1 MRFPEIRYMR
11 WVKEHLDTHPARF
24 NLAGSGMQAPTASD
38 LGLEGPF
45 DLRLHGNNADG
56 EPELR
61 ARVAAHY
68 ETGTDHVLLATGTSL
83 ANFLVLASLVEPGD
97 TVLCERPIYEPLQR
111 TLEGLGAKLS
121 FVDRPLE
128 NGGQPDPD
136 QVEQGFADG
145 ARLLVLTDL
154 HNPSAARLEPSRREA
169 MLRSAE
175 KHGAYILFDEVYLSG
190 VFDEK
195 APTAWGTSDRAIV
208 TASLTKTYG
217 LGALRTGWAI
227 APPEIV
233 QRGLI
238 LNDHLGVEAA
248 YVAEM
253 IALRAFDRLPALRT
267 RSATRRAEALP
278 LVREAADR
286 AGLRWFE
293 PGGGFIVW
301 VGLPEGIMA
310 WDFAL
315 HLRKQYDTQITPGD
329 HFGVPERL
337 RLGFGGDPVATAE
350 GLAHL
355 ELAVTD
361 LR

>member
-24 NLAGSGMQAPTASD
+24 NIAGSGMQAPTAAD
-38 LGLEGPF
+38 LGLDGPF

-68 ETGTDHVLLATGTSL
+68 GAGAGHVLLAAGTSL

-97 TVLCERPIYEPLQR
+97 TVLCERPLYEPLHR
-111 TLEGLGAKLS
+111 TLEGLGAELR
-121 FVDRPLE
+121 FINRPLE
-128 NGGQPDPD
+128 NGAQPDPG
-136 QVEQGFADG
+136 QVERGFADG

-154 HNPSAARLEPSRREA
+154 HNPTAARLEVGRRDA

-175 KHGAYILFDEVYLSG
+175 KHGAYILFDQVYLSG
-190 VFDEK
+190 VFDED

-217 LGALRTGWAI
+217 LGSLRAGWAI

-253 IALRAFDRLPALRT
+253 IALRAFDRLDALHARAG
-267 RSATRRAEALP
+267 RRRAKALP
-278 LVREAADR
+278 LVRAAANR
-286 AGLRWFE
+286 AGLDWFE
-293 PGGGFIVW
+293 PGGAFIVW
-301 VGLPEGIMA
+301 LGLPEGIGA

-329 HFGVPERL
+329 HFGVPDRL
-337 RLGFGGDPVATAE
+337 RLGFGGDPADTAE
-350 GLAHL
+350 GLARL
-355 ELAVTD
+355 ERAVAD